1 MTGWVYAYRTMPSHD
16 GDAKA
21 WAALAPQVPEDRF
34 VRHSTLHGVRHTQ
47 RVHIHAQ
54 RLTSELRWGEADV
67 RLVLSAA
74 LWHDIGRTDDSE
86 DPRHGAQGAARALQL
101 GLLEALPTAEGDL
114 VLFALVHHC
123 LDDEDAE
130 DGVTWW
136 HAARLRGAARRPG
149 DESPAVEARR
159 LAEPER
165 ALRIL
170 WLLKD
175 ADALDRVR
183 LHPWEAAGAA
193 PAPADGRLV
202 AFRRGAVPGQRGS
215 ICRTARLA
223 TRRLRHRSAA
233 LTEAAPAYRRPR
245 AAASAAMDAGVVPQQ
260 PPTMPAPFEG

>member
-1 MTGWVYAYRTMPSHD
+1 M
-16 GDAKA
+16 
-21 WAALAPQVPEDRF
+21 
-34 VRHSTLHGVRHTQ
+34 
-47 RVHIHAQ
+47 HIHAQ
-54 RLTSELRWGEADV
+54 RLTSELRWGDADV

-74 LWHDIGRTDDSE
+74 LWHDIGRTNDGE
-86 DPRHGAQGAARALQL
+86 DPRHGAQSAARALRL
-101 GLLEALPTAEGDL
+101 GLLEALPTAEADL

-149 DESPAVEARR
+149 DESPADEARR

-183 LHPWEAAGAA
+183 LHPWEAAD
-193 PAPADGRLV
+193 PA
-202 AFRRGAVPGQRGS
+202 
-215 ICRTARLA
+215 
-223 TRRLRHRSAA
+223 RLRHPQTAALLQFAEELYRVSEGRSAA
-233 LTEAAPAYRRPR
+233 PPDSQRGGGDTGPRR
-245 AAASAAMDAGVVPQQ
+245 
-260 PPTMPAPFEG
+260 